1 MEMQRMELERLYAKT
16 LRGLEEGTIVDG
28 KVIQVRDDGVI
39 IDLCYKCEGFVPLD
53 ELMEGEHLR
62 LKTGDVVPVYVVDT
76 DDTEGFVRLSRRK
89 AENIRTWAMLEE
101 ALQKDQK
108 VEGRI
113 VGRVKGGMTV
123 DVNGLLAFLP
133 GSHIDTRPLKDTE
146 DLIGQTFSFKVI
158 KLNPS
163 KLNVILSRRLLLE
176 EERRRLREET
186 LSRLKEGAI
195 VRGKVKN
202 LTDYGAFIDLGGI
215 DGLLHISDMSWGRIN
230 HPAELFRVGDEVEV
244 VVLRFDREAERVTL
258 GYKQKRPDPWGNIEE
273 RYRPGQRVR
282 GKVVGMADYGIFVEL
297 EEGIEGLVHVSE
309 MDWTG
314 RVRKPSRYFAIG
326 DTVEAKLLNIDKR
339 ERRIS
344 LSIKQLRPNPWDLV
358 KERYRVGQ
366 KITGKVWS
374 LTDFGA
380 FIRLDEGVDALLHVS
395 DISWL
400 KRVRHPSEVLKKGE
414 TVEAIITHLEPE
426 RERLS
431 VSIKALTPDPW
442 VSEIPSRYHL
452 GDKVK
457 GTITDIN
464 QAGVFVEFDDGVEGL
479 VYASELE
486 DPPIGG
492 IEELLKKG
500 QKIDVRIINID
511 TTRRR
516 LGLSL
521 AY

>member
-1 MEMQRMELERLYAKT
+1 MELERLYAKT
-16 LRGLEEGTIVDG
+16 LKGIEEDTIVDG
-28 KVIQVRDDGVI
+28 RVIQVRDDGVI
-39 IDLCYKCEGFVPLD
+39 IDLCYKCEGFVPIE

-62 LKTGDVVPVYVVDT
+62 LKTGDIVPVYVVDT
-76 DDTEGFVRLSRRK
+76 NDSEGFVRLSRRK
-89 AENIRTWAMLEE
+89 AESIKTWAMLEE
-101 ALQKDQK
+101 ALEKGQS

-123 DVNGLLAFLP
+123 DVNGLMAFLP
-133 GSHIDTRPLKDTE
+133 GSHIDTRPLRDTE
-146 DLIGQTFSFKVI
+146 QLIGQTFSFKVI

-163 KLNVILSRRLLLE
+163 KSNVILSRRVLLE
-176 EERRRLREET
+176 EERERLREET

-195 VRGKVKN
+195 VKGRVKN

-215 DGLLHISDMSWGRIN
+215 DGLLHISDMSWGRIS

-244 VVLRFDREAERVTL
+244 VVLRFDRDSEKVTL
-258 GYKQKRPDPWGNIEE
+258 GYKQKRPDPWSNIEE
-273 RYRPGQRVR
+273 RYKPGQRVK
-282 GKVVGMADYGIFVEL
+282 GKVVGMADYGIFLEL
-297 EEGIEGLVHVSE
+297 EEGVEGLVHVSE
-309 MDWTG
+309 MDWTE
-314 RVRKPSRYFAIG
+314 RIKRPSRYFAIG
-326 DTVEAKLLNIDKR
+326 DMVEAKLLNIDK
-339 ERRIS
+339 EEKRIS
-344 LSIKQLRPNPWDLV
+344 LSIKQLKPNPWDLV

-366 KITGKVWS
+366 KITGRVWS

-380 FIRLDEGVDALLHVS
+380 FIRLDEGVDALLHIS
-395 DISWL
+395 DISWI
-400 KRVRHPSEVLKKGE
+400 KRIRHPSEVLKKGD
-414 TVEAIITHLEPE
+414 TVEVVITNLEPE
-426 RERLS
+426 KERLS

-452 GDKVK
+452 GDRVR

-479 VYASELE
+479 VYASELD
-486 DPPIGG
+486 DPPVEG

-500 QKIDVRIINID
+500 KRIDVRVINID